1 MKRLLLFVAFATTIA
16 TAYSQALD
24 YNDLGILFTREQLNG
39 TARFNAMAGAFGALG
54 SDISSMDINPAGAS
68 VARNSKFSV
77 TLGNRNSELDVNYY
91 GNTTSLQDERFNITQ
106 AGGVFVFDTNH
117 NNSNWNRF
125 SLFFNYNVKAD
136 FDNSYSGNGNSN
148 FLFYNEHIND
158 PADPKNQFDRSLGQ
172 NFSNQIRGLN
182 SAFNIGVSSVHDNK
196 LFVGAAIKFHNIEFR
211 ERSFLRERNDDV
223 NGNVLEAENFN
234 ERFIQGNGFS
244 FNVGFIYKPN
254 QYIRLGASYESPTW
268 YQEVIEE
275 RANIL
280 TMLDVNSLGINGL
293 EERSFEGPLS
303 LRFTSPSK
311 VTASGALVFGKHGLI
326 SVDYVYRDYRNFN
339 FRETDPILN
348 DANQFFKSDFRAS
361 HALKVGT
368 EWRFD
373 RVSLRGGYFYEKDPN
388 LVVGGNTNE
397 DNIRG
402 YTAGIGYNF
411 GNTKIDV
418 SYQNSQNRQFY
429 SLYNSGDID
438 IDNNISQIAATV
450 TFSL

>member
-1 MKRLLLFVAFATTIA
+1 MKRLLLFVAFATTIT

-54 SDISSMDINPAGAS
+54 SDISSIDINPAGAS
-68 VARNSKFSV
+68 VAKNSKFSV

-91 GNTTSLQDERFNITQ
+91 GNTSSLQDERFNITQ
-106 AGGVFVFDTNH
+106 AGSVFVFDTNH

-125 SLFFNYNVKAD
+125 SLFFNYQVKAD
-136 FDNSYSGNGNSN
+136 LDNSYSGNGNSN
-148 FLFYNEHIND
+148 FLTYNEHIND

-172 NFSNQIRGLN
+172 NFSNQIRGIN

-254 QYIRLGASYESPTW
+254 KYIRLGASYESPTW

-280 TMLDVNSLGINGL
+280 TMLDVNNLGINGL
-293 EERSFEGPLS
+293 EERTFEGPLS

-311 VTASGALVFGKHGLI
+311 VTASGALVFGKQGLI

-339 FRETDPILN
+339 FRETDPILT
-348 DANQFFKSDFRAS
+348 DANQFFKTDFRAS
-361 HALKVGT
+361 HALRVGT

-429 SLYNSGDID
+429 SLYNTGDID
-438 IDNNISQIAATV
+438 IDNNISQIAATI